1 AILGETASALEIYPE
16 ARYLLQGDELLPIYR
31 ITTRS
36 VGEVLSYE
44 ILIDARNGQELSRED
59 HAAYFRPMTGGDT
72 SAVGR
77 VFFPDPCTVGE
88 VAYGVSFTDNDDAH
102 TPIFDSLM
110 DTVTL
115 KDLTYDNGIFRLE
128 GPYVRVLDL
137 ASFSIPP
144 ATSTD
149 GKFFFTRDE
158 DGFED
163 VMVYFHIDSFHRYVE
178 SLGFTNLRHNGQAV
192 RADAHGKGDSDQSA
206 FIINNGNPYM
216 VFGDGGVDDAEDAD
230 VIIHEFGHYLSF
242 AASPFTLSGNERR
255 GLDEGIADFF
265 TATYSNMA
273 SSFDRDNIFNWDG
286 HNEFWPGRV
295 VNSNRLYPPTSS
307 SIYILGEIWA
317 SALREM
323 AQQIPDSI
331 MMRLQLQ
338 EMYSN
343 TINMSL
349 PDAALLLIDADSML
363 YNGAHA
369 GIISESFCDRGVL
382 TGLQC
387 SIFVNVE
394 PEVLPTSWNVF
405 PNPSQGTF
413 QVEWQ
418 EQHPAQVRLFDLQG
432 RELYQQNIQ
441 PGLNQISPNLS
452 GGIYFVQIW
461 QKEQFLDTRKLIIQ
475 RD

>member
-1 AILGETASALEIYPE
+1 
-16 ARYLLQGDELLPIYR
+16 
-31 ITTRS
+31 
-36 VGEVLSYE
+36 
-44 ILIDARNGQELSRED
+44 
-59 HAAYFRPMTGGDT
+59 
-72 SAVGR
+72 
-77 VFFPDPCTVGE
+77 
-88 VAYGVSFTDNDDAH
+88 
-102 TPIFDSLM
+102 
-110 DTVTL
+110 
-115 KDLTYDNGIFRLE
+115 
-128 GPYVRVLDL
+128 
-137 ASFSIPP
+137 
-144 ATSTD
+144 
-149 GKFFFTRDE
+149 
-158 DGFED
+158 
-163 VMVYFHIDSFHRYVE
+163 
-178 SLGFTNLRHNGQAV
+178 
-192 RADAHGKGDSDQSA
+192 
-206 FIINNGNPYM
+206 
-216 VFGDGGVDDAEDAD
+216 VDDAEDAD